1 MSGRKRS
8 QFRLAGTR
16 SGDGEIETTGVE
28 KLLAVV
34 LAVFIAIGAV
44 WTYVK
49 LDDVATRDS
58 PSFYLPDRR
67 LIDREELSAIE
78 HHRQAV
84 RSVQGARSDRRTA
97 IRQLE
102 IRREAYRTALEANQP
117 ATELQAEY
125 ETAQAR
131 LASASRELAAA
142 VAVEAQTRPEAADAG
157 QRLTEQRQ
165 DAAKR
170 ADDDRTRHDRIV
182 FVLRLVLLALML
194 GGAYLLLGHLRSRH
208 SRYLPAAL
216 AWVGATAVL
225 AIVMAADYT
234 DSYLKFDEVGPL
246 AISIVGIG
254 LTLIAFVTLQRFL
267 AKRVPARRVRRG
279 ECPFCGF
286 PVRDK
291 PHCEGCGRAVVADC
305 SSCQR
310 DRRVGTARCGFCG
323 NA

>member
-1 MSGRKRS
+1 MSGRRRS
-8 QFRLAGTR
+8 RFRHAGTR
-16 SGDGEIETTGVE
+16 SRDGEIETTGVE

-34 LAVFIAIGAV
+34 LAVFITIGAV

-49 LDDVATRDS
+49 LDDVAKRDS
-58 PSFYLPDRR
+58 TSFYLPDRK

-102 IRREAYRTALEANQP
+102 IRREAYRTALDANQP

-142 VAVEAQTRPEAADAG
+142 VAVEAQARPEAADAG
-157 QRLTEQRQ
+157 ERLTEQRQ

-170 ADDDRTRHDRIV
+170 ADDDRARHDRIV

-194 GGAYLLLGHLRSRH
+194 AAAYLLLSRLRSRH

-216 AWVGATAVL
+216 AWIGATAVL

-246 AISIVGIG
+246 AISIVGIS

-286 PVRDK
+286 PIRDK
-291 PHCEGCGRAVVADC
+291 PHCEGCGRVVIASC
-305 SSCQR
+305 SSCEE
-310 DRRVGTARCGFCG
+310 DRRVGTPRCGFCG
-323 NA
+323 NP